1 MTTFLACRWHWEG
14 CFTQVLDGDER
25 RLRAGGR
32 EASRD
37 VVQFVALRDVA
48 KMPPQAI
55 AKELLEEIP
64 MQVTQ
69 YLKSVGVTPE
79 ELESG

>member
-1 MTTFLACRWHWEG
+1 MTISLACRWRSEG
-14 CFTQVLDGDER
+14 RFIQVLDGDEQ

-37 VVQFVALRDVA
+37 IVQFVALREVA
-48 KMPPQAI
+48 SMPPQAI

-64 MQVTQ
+64 AQVTQ
-69 YLKSVGVTPE
+69 YMRSEGVTPE
-79 ELESG
+79 EVQGP

>member
-1 MTTFLACRWHWEG
+1 M
-14 CFTQVLDGDER
+14 LDGDER

-37 VVQFVALRDVA
+37 IVQFVALREVA
-48 KMPPQAI
+48 KLPPQAI

-64 MQVTQ
+64 AQVTQ
-69 YLKSVGVTPE
+69 YLQKEGVTPE
-79 ELESG
+79 EVQRE